1 MRHGLV
7 EYHANILCS
16 GFESIIHECM
26 HVHVQHFPSR
36 ISTDTSKSILGLTSE
51 QQSIWLS
58 MGLSA
63 SGIGLTTVSF
73 LLYWTRTGYHTD
85 CAS

>member
-16 GFESIIHECM
+16 GFESIIHECT
-26 HVHVQHFPSR
+26 HVHFQNSPSG

-58 MGLSA
+58 MGSSA

-73 LLYWTRTGYHTD
+73 LRYRTRIGYLTD